1 MIWIRISDPDMSG
14 SWCIKRTVESMIRVD
29 SSVSLINHDPDR
41 SWITDPN
48 PDHPNETQPHLSL
61 RQDEYTIFYQLECMA
76 ICLSMQ
82 MNLRSTMQNTPTKDK
97 ANKGTSLTM

>member
-14 SWCIKRTVESMIRVD
+14 SWCIKGTVESMIRVD
-29 SSVSLINHDPDR
+29 SPIPLMSHEQDR

-48 PDHPNETQPHLSL
+48 PDHTKGMQPHLSL
-61 RQDEYTIFYQLECMA
+61 QQDEYTIFYHLECMA